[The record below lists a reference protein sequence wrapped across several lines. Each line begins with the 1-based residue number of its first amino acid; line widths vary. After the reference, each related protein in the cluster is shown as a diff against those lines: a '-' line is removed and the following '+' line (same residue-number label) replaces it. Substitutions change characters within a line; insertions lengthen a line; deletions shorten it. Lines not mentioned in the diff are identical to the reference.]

1 MFVWSASV
9 LSLCGCVCRIY
20 VCVSCQ
26 YVSCLFVGPT
36 LCVCV
41 CVCVCVCMHACVR
54 VLVCFERTRET
65 EFLSTELNALERKK
79 VGLSEMESSKKSR
92 FSSNRTLAGK
102 ISLAEMKASHQ

>member
-1 MFVWSASV
+1 MSV
-9 LSLCGCVCRIY
+9 CELSISVCL
-20 VCVSCQ
+20 VCICPIFMWV
-26 YVSCLFVGPT
+26 
-36 LCVCV
+36 CVCV
-41 CVCVCVCMHACVR
+41 WVGVGVCVCVCMHACVR